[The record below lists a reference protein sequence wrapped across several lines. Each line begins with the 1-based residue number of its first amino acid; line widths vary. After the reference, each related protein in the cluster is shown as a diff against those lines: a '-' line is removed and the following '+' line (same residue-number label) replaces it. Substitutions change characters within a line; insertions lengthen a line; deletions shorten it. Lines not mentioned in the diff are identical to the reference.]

1 MAKPRYRYAFHAR
14 IIANGHK
21 SVKAFCEKI
30 GIYDSCMSEII
41 NGKRYPGKTALRAI
55 AGGLRITL
63 SELEAL
69 LDA

>member
-1 MAKPRYRYAFHAR
+1 MPKPRYRYAFHAR
-14 IIANGHK
+14 IIAAGYK
-21 SVKAFCEKI
+21 SMRAFCEKI
-30 GIYDSCMSEII
+30 GIYPSLMSNIVQ
-41 NGKRYPGKTALRAI
+41 GRAYPGKTALRAI